1 MNDIAPIGRSNYA
14 AMGST
19 SRRGDTSTL
28 PTTGTQRG
36 NDEVTLSDNARYLS
50 QMQQMP
56 DVRQDKVAAVRQ
68 AIDDGTYETDE
79 KLNAVLDPLL
89 EDLA

>member
-1 MNDIAPIGRSNYA
+1 MNDIAPIGRSSYA
-14 AMGST
+14 AIGGT
-19 SRRGDTSTL
+19 SRRGNTSAS
-28 PTTGTQRG
+28 PATGTQRG

-56 DVRQDKVAAVRQ
+56 DVRQDLVTAVRQ

-79 KLNAVLDPLL
+79 KVNAVLKPML